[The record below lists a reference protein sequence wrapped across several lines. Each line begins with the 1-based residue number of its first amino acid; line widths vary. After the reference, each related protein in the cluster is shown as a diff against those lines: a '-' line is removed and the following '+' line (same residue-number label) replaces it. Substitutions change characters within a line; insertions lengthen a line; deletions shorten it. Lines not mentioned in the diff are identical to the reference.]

1 MKDKQKILFIF
12 GPGRKTK
19 LDENSF
25 KAKEF
30 FYGFHYFTKS
40 YKTEIIEVFKG
51 SENKKGIRKLLH
63 FFDRVI
69 VKLTNFR
76 SSTIEL
82 ITINN
87 IRRYKLFDSTIFTSD
102 ALFLSFL
109 PIALIYKILRRKN
122 KNYIITMG
130 LFGKKSSNILES
142 IFSSLYIRLILIGGD
157 KFIFLGYGEYQ
168 FALSKFPKQLK
179 KFEYLPFCVDTGF
192 WSKTDNKEKEY
203 EILFVGNDGKRD
215 FELLKKI
222 IQENSK
228 LNFIVITNHDLK
240 IDFEN
245 VEIVK
250 GNWSEQ
256 LISDEKL
263 REYYSKSRL
272 TIIPLKNSY
281 QPSGQSVGLQSLACK
296 TPILI
301 SETDGFWDTKKFIND
316 FEINFVSSEDSNVWS
331 DRINH
336 ILSDKKNMEISN
348 TQSKLFN
355 KQYDIEIF
363 NLGLEKIILS
373 ND

>member
-19 LDENSF
+19 LDENSI

-228 LNFIVITNHDLK
+228 LNFIVITNHNLK

-272 TIIPLKNSY
+272 LLY
-281 QPSGQSVGLQSLACK
+281 
-296 TPILI
+296 
-301 SETDGFWDTKKFIND
+301 F
-316 FEINFVSSEDSNVWS
+316 
-331 DRINH
+331 
-336 ILSDKKNMEISN
+336 
-348 TQSKLFN
+348 
-355 KQYDIEIF
+355 
-363 NLGLEKIILS
+363 
-373 ND
+373 

>member
-1 MKDKQKILFIF
+1 ML
-12 GPGRKTK
+12 TK
-19 LDENSF
+19 
-25 KAKEF
+25 
-30 FYGFHYFTKS
+30 
-40 YKTEIIEVFKG
+40 
-51 SENKKGIRKLLH
+51 
-63 FFDRVI
+63 
-69 VKLTNFR
+69 FR

-228 LNFIVITNHDLK
+228 LNFIVITNHNLK

-316 FEINFVSSEDSNVWS
+316 FDINFVSSEDSNVWS

>member
-1 MKDKQKILFIF
+1 M
-12 GPGRKTK
+12 
-19 LDENSF
+19 
-25 KAKEF
+25 
-30 FYGFHYFTKS
+30 
-40 YKTEIIEVFKG
+40 
-51 SENKKGIRKLLH
+51 
-63 FFDRVI
+63 FD
-69 VKLTNFR
+69 F
-76 SSTIEL
+76 
-82 ITINN
+82 
-87 IRRYKLFDSTIFTSD
+87 TIFTSD

-168 FALSKFPKQLK
+168 LASSKFPKQLK
-179 KFEYLPFCVDTGF
+179 KFEYLPFCVDTDF

-245 VEIVK
+245 VEIIK

-316 FEINFVSSEDSNVWS
+316 FDINFVSSEDSNVWS